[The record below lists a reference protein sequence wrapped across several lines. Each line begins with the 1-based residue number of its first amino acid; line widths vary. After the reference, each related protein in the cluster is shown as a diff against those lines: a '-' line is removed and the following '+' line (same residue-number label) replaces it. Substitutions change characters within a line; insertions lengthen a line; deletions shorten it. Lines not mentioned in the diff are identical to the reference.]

1 MVAEAMRENLSS
13 HGGLNTIYRMVTSGA
28 RGNWMQVRQIA
39 GIRGLVSNPKGEIMP
54 RPIQVL
60 VP

>member
-1 MVAEAMRENLSS
+1 MRENLSF
-13 HGGLNTIYRMVTSGA
+13 HGLSTIYRMVTSA

-54 RPIQVL
+54 AR
-60 VP
+60 